1 MDEDYFFMAG
11 GNKSCFFP
19 PVPDVPVEP
28 PSIYAGQ
35 TDLLQ
40 AANNKAIARI
50 ASTFF
55 MVR

>member
-1 MDEDYFFMAG
+1 MDDDYFFMAG